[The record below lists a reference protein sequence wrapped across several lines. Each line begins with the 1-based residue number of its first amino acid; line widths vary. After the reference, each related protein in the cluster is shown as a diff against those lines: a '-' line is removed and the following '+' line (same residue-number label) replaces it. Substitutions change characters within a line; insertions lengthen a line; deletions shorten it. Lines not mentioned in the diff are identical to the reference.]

1 MDKNKFISDLEN
13 NTYELVENIANY
25 DKAKRIN
32 DLYSFNVVQDY
43 VQKFK
48 NDNDSKYIQ
57 DVLGLRFTPNEKDD
71 DFQVFRKL
79 TYAYSDLTI
88 SWLFLYLYDEEWDRD
103 VPITLLDTF
112 DFLYARIKEFL
123 NIENYKTN
131 NQLEIGSSYLSFYL
145 YLKYNYILEDD
156 DLYKFSVV
164 SNELLSHYG
173 WGKPLPEGK

>member
-32 DLYSFNVVQDY
+32 DLYSFKDVQDY

-88 SWLFLYLYDEEWDRD
+88 SWIF
-103 VPITLLDTF
+103 LLDTF

-145 YLKYNYILEDD
+145 YLKYNNILEEE
-156 DLYKFSVV
+156 DLYKFSKV

-173 WGKPLPEGK
+173 WGKPLPERN